1 MHINN
6 IDIKFFMANAML
18 YKICDSTPKSIF
30 FALFEY
36 QLNYEYIIWGQN
48 IYSRNNVSTAKKKA
62 LRAIHFKER
71 MTGAL

>member
-1 MHINN
+1 MQCFTKCVIVHQNQ
-6 IDIKFFMANAML
+6 F
-18 YKICDSTPKSIF
+18 F
-30 FALFEY
+30 FALFEC

-71 MTGAL
+71 MTGAH

>member
-1 MHINN
+1 MQCFT
-6 IDIKFFMANAML
+6 KFVIVHQNQ
-18 YKICDSTPKSIF
+18 IF